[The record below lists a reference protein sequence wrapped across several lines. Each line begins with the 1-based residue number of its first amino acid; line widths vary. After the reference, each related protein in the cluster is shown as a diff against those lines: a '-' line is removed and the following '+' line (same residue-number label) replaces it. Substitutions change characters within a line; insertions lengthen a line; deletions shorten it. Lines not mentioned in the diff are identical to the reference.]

1 MEMVENNFAGKDGQ
15 NAENFGPNA
24 ANRKANEGFFKEIE
38 RRLNAYETACRVATN
53 KLRKRVS
60 VLEANL
66 DSATN
71 LHQVF
76 VNDSGM

>member
-1 MEMVENNFAGKDGQ
+1 MEIVENNFAGKDGQ
-15 NAENFGPNA
+15 KAENLGQNA

-38 RRLNAYETACRVATN
+38 RRLHAYETACRVATN

-66 DSATN
+66 DSAKN